1 MIRLAEERDLD
12 RVDALYRELLDRE
25 ETVRHT
31 NWQKDLYP
39 TLAHAR
45 AAFEQGTLYVGE
57 EDGAL
62 FGCVILNQVQP
73 PEYGRIQWN
82 FQAGPEEVMV
92 IHTLCIHPDFAGRG
106 KGKEFV
112 RFCEE
117 HARTKGWPVIRLD
130 TYEGNFPACRL
141 YEGLGYSYAGE
152 TRFHFQSVIWETLK
166 CFDKQVGSEGGAP
179 LS

>member
-1 MIRLAEERDLD
+1 MIRLAQAHDLD
-12 RVDALYRELLDRE
+12 RVDALYRALLDRK

-39 TLAHAR
+39 TLAYAK

-62 FGCVILNQVQP
+62 FGCVILNQIQP
-73 PEYGRIQWN
+73 PEYASIHWN
-82 FQAGPEEVMV
+82 FQAAPEEVMV

-112 RFCEE
+112 YFCEE
-117 HARTKGWPVIRLD
+117 HARAKGWPVIRLD
-130 TYEGNFPACRL
+130 TYEGNSPACRL

-152 TRFHFQSVIWETLK
+152 TQFHFQNVIWETLK
-166 CFDKQVGSEGGAP
+166 CFDKQVEVKGGSR